1 MHQEELEQSMR
12 ALRKSVE
19 RLERR
24 FGKWYRIVWY
34 GMLQGAGAVLGAA
47 LLVLIVALVL
57 EALGLTEWSE
67 AIRLYGRYGRL

>member
-1 MHQEELEQSMR
+1 MREEELEQSMR

-24 FGKWYRIVWY
+24 FDSWLKIIWY

-47 LLVLIVALVL
+47 IIVLIAAVILQ
-57 EALGLTEWSE
+57 ALGLTEWSE
-67 AIRLYGRYGRL
+67 AIRLYGRYGTL